1 MRLRRIQPQ
10 LHRLPDGFHAALSLR
25 CRKQCTAQETC
36 IRVYLISLPLPL
48 LRRRVTSC
56 VLCRRGALRVSPNR
70 PEPSRIESDRT
81 VSVLSTR
88 ARGGSGSGS
97 GRHSCAYSWLAGRGR
112 GRGRARPSRPPPPP
126 PLLVPLLPFATGSRS
141 RSAAAPAAHY
151 SSLRKYKIESRLEA
165 LREGRSARGAL
176 LTRR

>member
-88 ARGGSGSGS
+88 ARGGSGSG
-97 GRHSCAYSWLAGRGR
+97 RHSCAYSWLAGRGR

-151 SSLRKYKIESRLEA
+151 SSLRKYKIVST
-165 LREGRSARGAL
+165 GGTARGAERARARAL